1 VNGRATSGNTTPL
14 DIRPFDPES
23 FIRDEAAFLAI
34 AADIPGEY
42 WSRENFL
49 RELPEKWNLSFAVFD
64 AGRPV
69 GYAILS
75 RRTDELVHL
84 HHFMI
89 APKHRGAGFGTRMIT
104 EIAARVAAA
113 GAQRISLKTVSPPAQ
128 RFYRRNGFW
137 RVGEDNGY
145 VVMVRRLDRT
155 PTAQPVIAI
164 HQPNYLPWL
173 GYFHKVAR
181 ADVFVFLETV
191 QFSKGSVT
199 NRVRIR
205 RGGEP
210 VWLTQK
216 VRQALGQ
223 PITTLSFVEADWP
236 RRHLDA
242 LHGAYRD
249 APKFRAV
256 FPVLESL
263 MLGAPTDT
271 LSAANRHLIEGLAHL
286 LGLKTIFVQDS
297 ALGVDPSPADDRLVT
312 LVDVVAPGAAYLSG
326 KGGASYQV
334 PAKFTQAGIELR
346 YSRFEQT
353 AYEQPGAA
361 TFVPGLS
368 VVDALFSV
376 GIDATRALVA
386 PAA

>member
-1 VNGRATSGNTTPL
+1 MNGGATSGDTTPL

-42 WSRENFL
+42 WGRENFL
-49 RELPEKWNLSFAVFD
+49 RELPEKWSLSFAVFE

-89 APKHRGAGFGTRMIT
+89 APAHRSAGLGTRMVAQV
-104 EIAARVAAA
+104 AARVAGV
-113 GAQRISLKTVSPPAQ
+113 GARRISLKTASPPAQ
-128 RFYRRNGFW
+128 RFYRRAGFW
-137 RVGEDNGY
+137 RVGEDNGHA
-145 VVMVRRLDRT
+145 VMLRRIDRT
-155 PTAQPVIAI
+155 PTARPVIAI

-173 GYFHKVAR
+173 GYFHKIAC

-216 VRQALGQ
+216 IRQTLGQ
-223 PITTLSFVEADWP
+223 PIATLSFVEADWP

-249 APKFRAV
+249 APKFRTVLPA
-256 FPVLESL
+256 LESL
-263 MLGAPTDT
+263 MLGTPTDT

-286 LGLKTIFVQDS
+286 LGLKTIFVRDS
-297 ALGVDPSPADDRLVT
+297 ALGVGASPADDRLVA
-312 LVDVVAPGAAYLSG
+312 LVDAVAPCAAYLSG
-326 KGGASYQV
+326 KGGASYQD
-334 PAKFTQAGIELR
+334 PAKFAQAGIELR
-346 YSRFEQT
+346 YSRFQET

-376 GIDATRALVA
+376 GVDATRALVA
-386 PAA
+386 PDA